1 MEGGKKEGGRASNF
15 LFLLL
20 LVSWEVPW
28 LAARMGKVGG
38 RATSICRRRREE
50 QWLAAMVRMSF
61 PLLPT
66 FSSSPHPFYLAQL
79 RVSLSPSFLWKR
91 GRKKDKGMEGG
102 MHFLENSSSLPL
114 CFVERGWGISANVSP
129 SPAFVP
135 PTRAEER
142 PCPLSSSFRGE
153 GLLPIVASPPTAA
166 LTLWAGGGREGHDNG
181 HVTGREGCSPLP
193 LPLSS
198 LLGFVRNLTTC
209 LPQRGIGGAEGGEKR
224 LRGFGCFPQY

>member
-1 MEGGKKEGGRASNF
+1 
-15 LFLLL
+15 
-20 LVSWEVPW
+20 
-28 LAARMGKVGG
+28 
-38 RATSICRRRREE
+38 
-50 QWLAAMVRMSF
+50 MSF

-91 GRKKDKGMEGG
+91 GRKKDKGMEGR

-114 CFVERGWGISANVSP
+114 CFVGRERGGGISANVSP
-129 SPAFVP
+129 SPAFVT

-166 LTLWAGGGREGHDNG
+166 LTLWAWGGRDTTMDMSRAGKDAPLSLHLFRLSARLRSQFDDLSPATRALG
-181 HVTGREGCSPLP
+181 AQREGKKGSPVLVVSPKIRVISWP
-193 LPLSS
+193 LGLLFPLGRLSVQHALNGVFPLSGLRKKYPF
-198 LLGFVRNLTTC
+198 LLLQC
-209 LPQRGIGGAEGGEKR
+209 PSR
-224 LRGFGCFPQY
+224 LESAIMPHR